1 VKWNIEEKFEIHR
14 LHYNTNYNRIVNAE
28 AWKSAQLKN
37 LGHFDTQWPMKFE
50 KPHIKELLYDTIS
63 QLKFNSPSQF
73 KIETLSEKGQD
84 LEKIFNYIKDIVTYE
99 TATFKFLVKKPTLT
113 INSASLWI
121 AIGRLADLVKH
132 ELKPHDVIFEPATRN
147 GGAAGPPGRHCV
159 ERRA

>member
-1 VKWNIEEKFEIHR
+1 
-14 LHYNTNYNRIVNAE
+14 
-28 AWKSAQLKN
+28 
-37 LGHFDTQWPMKFE
+37 MKFE
-50 KPHIKELLYDTIS
+50 KPHLKDLLHETIS
-63 QLKFNSPSQF
+63 QLKFYPLSEF
-73 KIETLSEKGQD
+73 KYETLEGKGQD

-113 INSASLWI
+113 IYSASLWI
-121 AIGRLADLVKH
+121 AIGRLADLVEH